1 MKHLMMRAILV
12 VMVPVMESSC
22 KYLYLCSPRELYL
35 CPCEEMYLCSCG
47 EL

>member
-12 VMVPVMESSC
+12 VKESSC